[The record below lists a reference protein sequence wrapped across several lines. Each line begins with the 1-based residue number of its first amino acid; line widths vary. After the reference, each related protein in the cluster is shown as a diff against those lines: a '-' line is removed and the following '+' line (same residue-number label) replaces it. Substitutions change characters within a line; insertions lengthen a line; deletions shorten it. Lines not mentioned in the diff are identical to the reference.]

1 MPIQGNRYKRI
12 KHLRKI
18 ELQMKT
24 RLFVTFAYIFL
35 YSSLSVS
42 CLEAQS
48 YRSSLE
54 IAPTDVYKTVFDYIE
69 KRDYERIGVALSY
82 VSPVLDTIKNK
93 FGVDLKPEI
102 ETALNKKDSP
112 SLIASIRKLTF
123 YDLKDILNAI
133 VNEGEFQTVDK
144 LQAWIKMAYLDYL
157 FLSPVIVAEKK
168 GFAADQEI
176 KRIFKKAHG
185 ALSGDSPYTLEGKG
199 VDPKLFAEYTDQIEA
214 MVLQLFPEFKSVA
227 AGKKSME
234 P

>member
-1 MPIQGNRYKRI
+1 
-12 KHLRKI
+12 
-18 ELQMKT
+18 MKSRVFAT
-24 RLFVTFAYIFL
+24 IVAIFIYCSLFVPK
-35 YSSLSVS
+35 
-42 CLEAQS
+42 LEAQS
-48 YRSSLE
+48 YRSNLE
-54 IAPTDVYKTVFDYIE
+54 IAPTDVYQAVFDYIE
-69 KRDYERIGVALSY
+69 KRDYEKIRAALSY

-102 ETALNKKDSP
+102 ETALNEKDTP
-112 SLIASIRKLTF
+112 SLITSMRKLTF

-133 VNEGEFQTVDK
+133 VNEGKFQTVDK

-157 FLSPVIVAEKK
+157 FLSPAIVAEKK

-185 ALSGDSPYTLEGKG
+185 VLSGDSPYTQEEKG
-199 VDPKLFAEYTDQIEA
+199 VDPKLFAEYATQIEA
-214 MVLQLFPEFKSVA
+214 MVLQLFPEFKSKA

>member
-1 MPIQGNRYKRI
+1 
-12 KHLRKI
+12 
-18 ELQMKT
+18 MKT
-24 RLFVTFAYIFL
+24 KLFVTFVFLFL

-42 CLEAQS
+42 RLEAQS
-48 YRSSLE
+48 YRTNLE
-54 IAPTDVYKTVFDYIE
+54 IAPTDVYKSVFEYIE
-69 KRDYERIGVALSY
+69 KKDYEKIRVALTY
-82 VSPVLDTIKNK
+82 VSPVLDTIKSK

-102 ETALNKKDSP
+102 ETALNKKDIP
-112 SLIASIRKLTF
+112 SLIASMRKLTF

-133 VNEGEFQTVDK
+133 VNEGNLQTADK

-185 ALSGDSPYTLEGKG
+185 ALSGYSPYVQEEKG
-199 VDPKLFAEYTDQIEA
+199 VDPKLFAEYTNQIEA
-214 MVLQLFPEFKSVA
+214 MVLQLFPVFKSGA
-227 AGKKSME
+227 SGKKSME